1 MRFSL
6 RFIMTAGASAM
17 LAACATAP
25 SHPTISTTVAVTST
39 PSPQKI
45 LRDGGAATDLSVVGQ
60 PAPTFHTLL
69 SVRECVAG
77 KCTAGIAKPTIAVTV
92 QRVSEGQA
100 TIRFMVTM
108 DIAGSQTL
116 RSQTSQATSE
126 VTLSVP
132 SGATPITDQFAV
144 DRVATIKVGS
154 AGTGIP
160 TCSTSTLTNTSH
172 RPYCAR
178 IELSSCTR
186 TAGRTHRATHGRE
199 SGRVSTRRAIE
210 RRRTAGIDA

>member
-39 PSPQKI
+39 PSPQKT

-77 KCTAGIAKPTIAVTV
+77 KCMAGIAKPTIAVTV

-132 SGATPITDQFAV
+132 SGATPIIDQFAV
-144 DRVATIKVGS
+144 DRVATIKVGEFRHVALPHGIRAYVCVAIPNANGVTDGSCDVGRMQTTKGAELATS
-154 AGTGIP
+154 A
-160 TCSTSTLTNTSH
+160 L
-172 RPYCAR
+172 
-178 IELSSCTR
+178 
-186 TAGRTHRATHGRE
+186 
-199 SGRVSTRRAIE
+199 
-210 RRRTAGIDA
+210 

>member
-6 RFIMTAGASAM
+6 WFMTAGASAM

-39 PSPQKI
+39 PSPQKT

-77 KCTAGIAKPTIAVTV
+77 KCRAGIAKPTIAVTV

-100 TIRFMVTM
+100 TLRFMVIM

-116 RSQTSQATSE
+116 KSQTSQATSE

-144 DRVATIKVGS
+144 DRVATIKVGEFRHVALPHGIRAYVCVAIPNANGVTDGSCDVGRMQTTKGAELATS
-154 AGTGIP
+154 A
-160 TCSTSTLTNTSH
+160 L
-172 RPYCAR
+172 
-178 IELSSCTR
+178 
-186 TAGRTHRATHGRE
+186 
-199 SGRVSTRRAIE
+199 
-210 RRRTAGIDA
+210 